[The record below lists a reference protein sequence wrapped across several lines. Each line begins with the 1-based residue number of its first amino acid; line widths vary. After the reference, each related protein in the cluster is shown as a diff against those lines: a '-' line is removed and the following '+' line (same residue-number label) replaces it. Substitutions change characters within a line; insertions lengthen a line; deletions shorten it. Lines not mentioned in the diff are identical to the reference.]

1 MRLKKIQEYLEHRG
15 WEFQYTEEDGLGSV
29 DFEHRG
35 LNYHIWEFED
45 GEIRGAETNLRTSGR
60 TEDVTGD
67 YETEMIRI
75 METW

>member
-15 WEFQYTEEDGLGSV
+15 WEFQYTEEDGLGSI

-45 GEIRGAETNLRTSGR
+45 GEIAGQRQIFVPAE
-60 TEDVTGD
+60 DP
-67 YETEMIRI
+67 RI
-75 METW
+75 

>member
-1 MRLKKIQEYLEHRG
+1 MRLEKIQEYLNGRG
-15 WEFQYTEEDGLGSV
+15 WPFQYSEEDGVGSI

-35 LNYHIWEFED
+35 LTYHIWEFEEN
-45 GEIRGAETNLRTSGR
+45 GVCGAETNLRTSGR

-67 YETEMIRI
+67 YEKKMIEL